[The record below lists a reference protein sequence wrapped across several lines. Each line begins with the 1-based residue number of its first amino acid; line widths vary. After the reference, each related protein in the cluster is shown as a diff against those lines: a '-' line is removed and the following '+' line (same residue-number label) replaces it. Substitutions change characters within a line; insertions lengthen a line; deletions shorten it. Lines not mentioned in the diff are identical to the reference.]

1 MRALA
6 AQGSFLTMF
15 DKLIPPSE
23 NFKRIFDNED
33 MMGMYNIPDEAAC
46 VLKAHLILEELLDLW
61 CSQLTNVED
70 LFIGIFVPFKTKLVV
85 AKNLGLDSQAYEIL
99 NKVNE
104 IRNKFSH
111 RKRHKL
117 ERSAVDSLK
126 NKVNAYMPNSE
137 ITMCEEFI
145 MEISGVDSL
154 GNRKTFR
161 HDWNSSEVRIQF
173 IIMFVNLMIRLVLW
187 LQNEFKNR
195 GIDYSMLPIKFN

>member
-1 MRALA
+1 
-6 AQGSFLTMF
+6 MF
-15 DKLIPPSE
+15 DKLIPPSG

-117 ERSAVDSLK
+117 EKSAVESLK

-154 GNRKTFR
+154 GNRKTLR

-195 GIDYSMLPIKFN
+195 GVDYSMLPIKFN